1 MCANFK
7 GVIFD
12 MDGTLTVPAINF
24 DNIRKELGIEKGR
37 DLLDISKSMN
47 SHEKTKYFNTIDKYE
62 KLALDK
68 LEFQIGVR
76 DILKKLRDLGIKLA
90 IITRNSQKNTD
101 IVLEK
106 LGIEF
111 DPILTREFR
120 SVKPNP
126 EPIHFI
132 VSDWKFALTEVLMVG
147 DFRDDILC
155 GKNAGVKTCF
165 YENKNKESYAY
176 LADFSVNNYLELGKQ
191 ILNYNL

>member
-1 MCANFK
+1 MCTNFK

-24 DNIRKELGIEKGR
+24 DNIRKELDIEKGR
-37 DLLDISKSMN
+37 DLLDIAKSMS
-47 SHEKTKYFNTIDKYE
+47 SHEKVKYFNIIHKYE
-62 KLALDK
+62 ELALEK
-68 LEFQIGVR
+68 LEFQVGAR
-76 DILKKLRDLGIKLA
+76 DMLKKLKNLGIKLA

-101 IVLEK
+101 IVLKK
-106 LGIEF
+106 LDIEF

-132 VSDWKFALTEVLMVG
+132 VADWKFALAEVLMVG

-165 YENKNKESYAY
+165 YENKNKESYAH
-176 LADFSVNNYLELGKQ
+176 LADFSVNNYLELEKQ